1 MNYPWE
7 DVITKEMNEREA
19 DGVDFVPDWLPGEKP
34 TFEYY
39 CSYSREEW
47 LASNRCYPKT
57 NRKYWKNVNGKK
69 IYIKEEK

>member
-1 MNYPWE
+1 MNYRE
-7 DVITKEMNEREA
+7 DIVTKEMTEREA
-19 DGVDFVPDWLPGEKP
+19 DGVDFVPDWLPGETP

-69 IYIKEEK
+69 IYIKEK